1 MTAYSNSP
9 PTGFGSL
16 DYFNRQADRWYALM
30 QRTAVQFAGGAPSAG
45 DLAQA
50 WRDALAGE
58 ADTAPFLGMFQGVLP
73 GAWQD
78 AGLQELQRWLQAPT
92 FGLAREHQE
101 RWQALALAQQ
111 DYQRKLQAYDALMK
125 ETLQRALQLFERR
138 LDALRIEGGQVE
150 QLRALFD
157 LWIDAAEEAYAEVAL
172 SPRFRSAYGAL
183 INAQMRVQ
191 AGVQRE
197 VEQVCARFGMP
208 TRTEIDAA
216 HQRINQLERAL
227 RRAGV
232 MAGSASAPFD
242 DDGAQDEP
250 DTAGAAERRPPVRR
264 GSVQATRSTATRS
277 PAKRTR
283 AATTGTGK
291 GKPRAGTAGS
301 TDDGAKRQPAPGRQP
316 APQRKHSG
324 ARRNRP

>member
-1 MTAYSNSP
+1 VTAYSNSP
-9 PTGFGSL
+9 TAGFGSL

-45 DLAQA
+45 DIAQA

-58 ADTAPFLGMFQGVLP
+58 ADMAPFLGMFQEVLP

-78 AGLQELQRWLQAPT
+78 AGLQELQRWLQMPT

-101 RWQALALAQQ
+101 RWQALTLAQQ
-111 DYQRKLQAYDALMK
+111 DYQRKLQVYNALMQ
-125 ETLQRALQLFERR
+125 ETLQRALELFEHRLATLRR
-138 LDALRIEGGQVE
+138 DGGQVE

-172 SPRFRSAYGAL
+172 SPRFRTVYGAL

-197 VEQVCARFGMP
+197 VEQACTRFGIP

-216 HQRINQLERAL
+216 HRRINQLERAL

-232 MAGSASAPFD
+232 VAGNAAAPSDGD
-242 DDGAQDEP
+242 DDD
-250 DTAGAAERRPPVRR
+250 
-264 GSVQATRSTATRS
+264 VQATKRK
-277 PAKRTR
+277 PA
-283 AATTGTGK
+283 
-291 GKPRAGTAGS
+291 PRRKDAGTS
-301 TDDGAKRQPAPGRQP
+301 
-316 APQRKHSG
+316 
-324 ARRNRP
+324 RRSRP